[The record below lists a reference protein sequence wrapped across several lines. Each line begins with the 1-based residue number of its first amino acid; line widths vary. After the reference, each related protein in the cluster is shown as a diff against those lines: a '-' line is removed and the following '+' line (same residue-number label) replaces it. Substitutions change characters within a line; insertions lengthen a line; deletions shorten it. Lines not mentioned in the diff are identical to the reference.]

1 MPSLVH
7 CNELQNGYS
16 MPNPPQTISKRK
28 VRRAFDRAA
37 ESYDDA
43 ALLQKEVCSRLLE
56 RLDYIRLTPRMIL
69 DAGAGTGEAVVPLMK
84 RYKKTRLIV
93 LDLSEQMLAR
103 ALVHGSLLRRPEPVC
118 ADIEQLPFRANSF
131 DLVFSNLTLQW
142 CNDLPMTLQGL
153 LRVLKPGGLLMF
165 TTFGPDTLKELRA
178 CWHQLDNAV
187 HVNQFTD
194 MHDVGDA
201 LLQAGFV
208 DPVMEAETITVQYR
222 TIDQLMADL
231 RAIGANA
238 TAQGGRSGLTTP
250 SMLASLR
257 QAYDAYRVD
266 ELLPASYEV
275 VYGHAWKPEVGRDNE
290 TGLRVD
296 FTARK

>member
-1 MPSLVH
+1 MPK
-7 CNELQNGYS
+7 
-16 MPNPPQTISKRK
+16 PPQTISKRK

-37 ESYDDA
+37 DSYDDA
-43 ALLQKEVCSRLLE
+43 ALLQQEVCSRLLE

-69 DAGAGTGEAVVPLMK
+69 DAGAGTGEAVAPLMK
-84 RYKKTRLIV
+84 RYKKSRLIL

-103 ALVHGSLLRRPEPVC
+103 AQAHGNLLRRPEPVC
-118 ADIEQLPFRANSF
+118 ADIEQLPFRDNCF

-142 CNDLPMTLQGL
+142 CNDLSMTLQGL

-178 CWHQLDNAV
+178 CWRQLDDAV

-201 LLQAGFV
+201 LLQAGFA
-208 DPVMEAETITVQYR
+208 DPVMEAEIITVQYR
-222 TIDQLMADL
+222 TIDKLMADL

-275 VYGHAWKPEVGRDNE
+275 VYGHAWKPEAGREDE
-290 TGLRVD
+290 SGLRVD
-296 FTARK
+296 FTTGQ